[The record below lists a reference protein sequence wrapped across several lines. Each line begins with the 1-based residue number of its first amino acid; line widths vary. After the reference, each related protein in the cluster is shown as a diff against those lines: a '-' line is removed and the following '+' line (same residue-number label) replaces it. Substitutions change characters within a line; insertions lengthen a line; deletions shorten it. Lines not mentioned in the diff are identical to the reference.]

1 MILIFGKFFIMICC
15 LGVIISIYMMLGF
28 ILLCGFLYF
37 SIIYSEEIKF
47 DINFFILIDDEKII
61 VFIFDFILDKFIN
74 LIEER

>member
-1 MILIFGKFFIMICC
+1 
-15 LGVIISIYMMLGF
+15 MMLGF